1 MVFLSRHELLELLK
15 NKPPLVEGMINPGLQ
30 LQPNGIEL
38 TLRRIEAFAEAGQ
51 VALDN
56 LERRIPISRPLVFD
70 SEGWIDLAKGSYK
83 IVFNEVVNIPRG
95 VAAIALPRS
104 SLLRC
109 GATIETAVWDA
120 GYRGRSESL
129 MVVHNEAG
137 FRVKRNARVLQLLFF
152 RLSSEVEGYSGAYQE
167 ENIDGEHQVIVPQGL
182 GYPEEPDQS

>member
-1 MVFLSRHELLELLK
+1 MVLLSRYELLELLK
-15 NKPPLVEGMINPGLQ
+15 NKPPLVEGMINPRLQ
-30 LQPNGIEL
+30 VQPNGIEL
-38 TLRRIEAFAEAGQ
+38 TLMRIEAFAEAGQ

-56 LERRIPISRPLVFD
+56 SERKIPIGRPLRFD
-70 SEGWIDLAKGSYK
+70 GEGWVDLSKGCYK

-95 VAAIALPRS
+95 IAAIALPRS

-109 GATIETAVWDA
+109 GVTIETAVWDA

-167 ENIDGEHQVIVPQGL
+167 ENIDGGHQVIAPTGL
-182 GYPEEPDQS
+182 GYSEEPDPS